1 MSLKKIEQIK
11 SRKWF
16 SLWDILAFGVIII
29 TAVILI
35 ISFTVGKDKSSLEG
49 FYVSYRGEQVL
60 TFEFGSTPRVL
71 KEENVAVEEV
81 SGGYKI
87 RFYTDEKDGFND
99 IFVDIKNKTVGVTA
113 SNCSAHKDCVYT
125 PELKYNSSTPIIC
138 TPHALTISPLKF
150 YDNGVIG

>member
-16 SLWDILAFGVIII
+16 SLWDIAAFGVIII

-81 SGGYKI
+81 RGGYKI
-87 RFYTDEKDGFND
+87 RFYTDGKDGFND
-99 IFVDIKNKTVGVTA
+99 IFVDIKNKMVGVTS

>member
-1 MSLKKIEQIK
+1 M
-11 SRKWF
+11 
-16 SLWDILAFGVIII
+16 
-29 TAVILI
+29 
-35 ISFTVGKDKSSLEG
+35 
-49 FYVSYRGEQVL
+49 SYRGEQVL

-87 RFYTDEKDGFND
+87 RFYTDGKDGFND

>member
-16 SLWDILAFGVIII
+16 SLWDIVAFGVIII

-87 RFYTDEKDGFND
+87 RFYTE
-99 IFVDIKNKTVGVTA
+99 
-113 SNCSAHKDCVYT
+113 
-125 PELKYNSSTPIIC
+125 
-138 TPHALTISPLKF
+138 
-150 YDNGVIG
+150 